1 MVFARVWCAG
11 VVRAPCTSTKGKLM
25 IDHASHIDFL
35 ENLSPAEFNRELK
48 QELTDSL
55 QELVACIEQS
65 LPQGGNTLR
74 ACVIDDFQVQD
85 VNLGERACRVQIRFN
100 ASARQGIG
108 ASKHLEG
115 IVGRAEAVIDDASR
129 VTYQAVGIA
138 EEQTFVA
145 HDLGGGD

>member
-1 MVFARVWCAG
+1 
-11 VVRAPCTSTKGKLM
+11 M

-35 ENLSPAEFNRELK
+35 ENLSPADFNRELK

-65 LPQGGNTLR
+65 LPQAGNTLH

-85 VNLGERACRVQIRFN
+85 INLSDRDCRVQIRFN
-100 ASARQGIG
+100 ASTRQGIG

-115 IVGRAEAVIDDASR
+115 IVGRAEAVIDDDSR
-129 VTYQAVGIA
+129 VKFRAVTFA

>member
-1 MVFARVWCAG
+1 
-11 VVRAPCTSTKGKLM
+11 M
-25 IDHASHIDFL
+25 IDHANHIEFL
-35 ENLSPAEFNRELK
+35 ESLSPAEFHRELK

-55 QELVACIEQS
+55 QELVACIEHS
-65 LPQGGNTLR
+65 LPQGGNTMR

-85 VNLGERACRVQIRFN
+85 INLGERDCRAQIRFN

-115 IVGRAEAVIDDASR
+115 IVGRAEAVIDDSSR
-129 VTYQAVGIA
+129 VKFRAVAFA

-145 HDLGGGD
+145 HD

>member
-1 MVFARVWCAG
+1 
-11 VVRAPCTSTKGKLM
+11 M
-25 IDHASHIDFL
+25 IQHASHIEFL
-35 ENLSPAEFNRELK
+35 AKLSAPELNHELK

-65 LPQGGNTLR
+65 LPLGGNTLHG
-74 ACVIDDFQVQD
+74 CVIDDFQAQKID
-85 VNLGERACRVQIRFN
+85 LGDHNCRVQIRFN

-108 ASKHLEG
+108 STKNLEG
-115 IVGRAEAVIDDASR
+115 IVGRAEAVIDDSSR
-129 VTYQAVGIA
+129 VTYRAVAFA